1 MPKGFHRLIAAQFSS
16 ALADNALLIVAIA
29 LLEERGIAGWWAPLL
44 KFSLVAFYVLLAPIV
59 GPLADAFPKA
69 RLMATMNAVKMLGVF
84 ALLAGAHPVAAFAI
98 IGFAAAAYAPAKYGL
113 ITEMV
118 PGRNLVA
125 ANSWIEVTAVGAV
138 LLGTLI
144 GGFLVSDWAR
154 AAGATARVA
163 LGSLGAMAG
172 STLVVSEC
180 VVLSIYSIAALLN
193 VGIDSGRAHYG
204 RGSIAPI
211 ALARDFLL
219 SNATLWRDREG
230 GLSLAVTSLFWGTG
244 ATLQFAVLRWAVDV
258 LGLPLH
264 KAAYLQAIA
273 AVGVVAGATIAGRC
287 IGIASARRVLPAG
300 LLLGGLACVVPLV
313 DTVALA
319 IPLLVLVGVVGG
331 MFVVPMNALL
341 QHRGCL
347 VLTPGRSIAVQGF
360 NENLSVLSM
369 LALYAALLSIEVPV
383 ASLMSGMGVLLI
395 VSIGALM
402 ARERLNDVTPA
413 ARRLRA
419 RS

>member
-1 MPKGFHRLIAAQFSS
+1 
-16 ALADNALLIVAIA
+16 
-29 LLEERGIAGWWAPLL
+29 
-44 KFSLVAFYVLLAPIV
+44 
-59 GPLADAFPKA
+59 
-69 RLMATMNAVKMLGVF
+69 
-84 ALLAGAHPVAAFAI
+84 
-98 IGFAAAAYAPAKYGL
+98 
-113 ITEMV
+113 
-118 PGRNLVA
+118 
-125 ANSWIEVTAVGAV
+125 
-138 LLGTLI
+138 
-144 GGFLVSDWAR
+144 
-154 AAGATARVA
+154 
-163 LGSLGAMAG
+163 
-172 STLVVSEC
+172 
-180 VVLSIYSIAALLN
+180 
-193 VGIDSGRAHYG
+193 
-204 RGSIAPI
+204 
-211 ALARDFLL
+211 
-219 SNATLWRDREG
+219 
-230 GLSLAVTSLFWGTG
+230 
-244 ATLQFAVLRWAVDV
+244 LRWAVDV

-341 QHRGCL
+341 QHRGGL